1 MLNNNLILLKEN
13 KKKMDTVSRVQRAE
27 MRGSCLTHY
36 KRHTFHLLLA
46 PHLKSLAPH
55 LNLSSPDLSNDR

>member
-27 MRGSCLTHY
+27 MRGSCLTYY
-36 KRHTFHLLLA
+36 KRHTFSPIVSA
-46 PHLKSLAPH
+46 TPKI
-55 LNLSSPDLSNDR
+55 LSATPEFEFPRLVE